1 VDDKERLK
9 SVLWRL
15 LRPVLVAVIVAF
27 LTALGVSVEV
37 ARQQQVSVAGV
48 THFSSVYSNDDV
60 QSVDDLIVGDDASVA
75 GDLTVVGSAS
85 YTSASVTVPFVDTTA
100 GSFRIDDPVLLT
112 GTLAIKGP
120 ISDQGTTFMVNDNA
134 LVTGTLGVSGAG
146 TVGGALGVTGAATFA
161 GAASIGTLLTLVRPD
176 AGAAITV
183 TTNGYITPTTSYVV
197 FAAVGNVFTA
207 NMAVL
212 GAGKVVVFV
221 NGDSDTVTI
230 TDTSTT
236 MLSATYAMGQ
246 YDVLGMISDGTN
258 MIEIFRTNN

>member
-1 VDDKERLK
+1 VDDREQLK
-9 SVLWRL
+9 TLLWRL
-15 LRPVLVAVIVAF
+15 LRPVLVAIIVAF

-85 YTSASVTVPFVDTTA
+85 YTSASVTVPFVDTS
-100 GSFRIDDPVLLT
+100 GSFRVTDAALIT
-112 GTLAIKGP
+112 GTLAVQGP
-120 ISDQGTTFMVNDNA
+120 VSDMGTTLMVNDNT

-146 TVGGALGVTGAATFA
+146 TFA
-161 GAASIGTLLTLVRPD
+161 GAFSVGTLLSAAKPD

-183 TTNGYITPTTSYVV
+183 TTNGTITPTYTWCRLTS
-197 FAAVGNVFTA
+197 AGNVYTGVIAAGAAGQIVFLQNVGA
-207 NMAVL
+207 N
-212 GAGKVVVFV
+212 
-221 NGDSDTVTI
+221 TITI

-236 MLSATYAMGQ
+236 MLSATVVLGQ
-246 YDVLGMISDGTN
+246 YDVLGLYSDGTN
-258 MIEIFRTNN
+258 WIQFSVANN